1 MLGFC
6 GRHTVY
12 QAFQGQDA
20 TSKLLALFT
29 RQLPNL
35 HTLSPTIL
43 DSLQYVACALC
54 LPFTF
59 PFSTNVFPPCF
70 LPVSRLEF
78 DDVFLVD
85 FFSDSPVEAGWRLLL
100 QLLAE
105 YEAVVETIAKYAAA
119 QQAQQA
125 TRVDPPKT
133 WEQLASSMTAGELRK
148 LVASARTDSSPATA
162 ALARAAVNAAD
173 HSDFLKTL
181 PTSARLVAA
190 PPTSDGAQEAGWLRP
205 LDFNPQQHSLLCEEL
220 KHL

>member
-1 MLGFC
+1 
-6 GRHTVY
+6 
-12 QAFQGQDA
+12 
-20 TSKLLALFT
+20 
-29 RQLPNL
+29 
-35 HTLSPTIL
+35 
-43 DSLQYVACALC
+43 
-54 LPFTF
+54 
-59 PFSTNVFPPCF
+59 
-70 LPVSRLEF
+70 VSRLEF

-85 FFSDSPVEAGWRLLL
+85 FFSDSPVEAGWRVLL

-119 QQAQQA
+119 LQGQQKQQVA
-125 TRVDPPKT
+125 GSSSSGGPPKT
-133 WEQLASSMTAGELRK
+133 WEQLATSMTAGELRK
-148 LVASARTDSSPATA
+148 LVSSARTDSHPATA

-190 PPTSDGAQEAGWLRP
+190 PPTSDGAQDAGWLRP